1 MIKRVRWIAILLLC
15 LLLPSCGRHQD
26 AFSPKLQI
34 YVLDVGQGDCILL
47 RTPEGNI
54 LIDAGT
60 ESSQETLC
68 LRLEQ
73 LGVTEIAL
81 AIFTHLD
88 EDHIGGADGVL
99 RTFKVDAVWVNRAPS
114 GEACVA
120 ALEAALADSSAKV
133 SPAIAGSS
141 FALGEVT
148 LFVMSP
154 LSPVAE
160 GGNAESIVVQVTC
173 GEIRALFTGDADLAT
188 EKRLIETYGRAHL
201 DCDIYKVGH
210 HGSNTS
216 TGVDFLQSLSPEYAL
231 ISCGRGNSFGHPHG
245 EVLLRLEQLG
255 ITVLRTD
262 LEGEIL
268 LMTDGRE
275 IRLGN

>member
-1 MIKRVRWIAILLLC
+1 MIKCARWIALLLC
-15 LLLPSCGRHQD
+15 LLLLSCGRPND

-34 YVLDVGQGDCILL
+34 YALDVGQGDCILL
-47 RTPEGNI
+47 RTPEGDI

-99 RTFKVDAVWVNRAPS
+99 QTCNVKEVWVNRAP
-114 GEACVA
+114 GEEACVA
-120 ALEAALADSSAKV
+120 ALEAALATSSAKV
-133 SPAIAGSS
+133 SPAVAGSA

-148 LFVMSP
+148 LFVLSP
-154 LSPVAE
+154 LSPVTE
-160 GGNAESIVVQVTC
+160 GGNAESIVVQVIC

-188 EKRLIETYGRAHL
+188 ENRLIETYGRGHL

-216 TGVDFLQSLSPEYAL
+216 TGTDFLQSLSPEYAL
-231 ISCGRGNSFGHPHG
+231 ISCGRENSFGHPHG
-245 EVLLRLEQLG
+245 EVLLRLEQMG

-268 LMTDGRE
+268 LETDGKE
-275 IRLGN
+275 IRQGRR

>member
-1 MIKRVRWIAILLLC
+1 M
-15 LLLPSCGRHQD
+15 
-26 AFSPKLQI
+26 PKLQI

-47 RTPEGNI
+47 RTLKGDV

-60 ESSQETLC
+60 EASQETLC
-68 LRLEQ
+68 LRLKQ
-73 LGVTEIAL
+73 LGVEEIAL

-99 RTFKVDAVWVNRAPS
+99 TNFSVHEVWVNLGPS
-114 GEACVA
+114 EEACVA
-120 ALEAALADSSAKV
+120 ALTAALEAQGIPGRSVA
-133 SPAIAGSS
+133 AGCSRNI
-141 FALGEVT
+141 GEVS
-148 LFVMSP
+148 FYVMSP
-154 LSPVAE
+154 FSEVSE
-160 GGNAESIVVQVTC
+160 GGNADSIVLKVTC
-173 GEIRALFTGDADLAT
+173 GEISALFSGDADLST
-188 EKRLIETYGRAHL
+188 EQALLSFYGRAHL

-216 TGVDFLQSLSPEYAL
+216 TGLEFLQSMTPDYAV

-268 LMTDGRE
+268 LETDGKT
-275 IRLGN
+275 IRQARTY